1 VFKKKVFEYK
11 GRKIRRGADL
21 SGADLSGLAGHDIV
35 ATLGSLKNLNFA
47 NANLTGANFDGLELE
62 RVVFAGANLT
72 GASFSKCWF
81 PQARPG
87 LPQAQP
93 GFEGATLT
101 SATITAAQ
109 DRWWTA
115 EQVVAKHPEW
125 FISFPEQSW
134 TSFKGANLDGATL
147 AGHMTKFLFENA
159 SLNGA
164 TLAGTMLNCSFKNA
178 SLKGARFSD
187 ARIRLTDFDGADLSG
202 SHFEG
207 DHFAADPMKR
217 ACWFS
222 ECGFAGAKLL
232 DVTGSAYFPG
242 TKEPLPEITVA
253 DGRFFIPLLLIPL
266 KSWSLYEIFKGPP
279 LILGT
284 SWFVALTPQGFIRK
298 PAINESKS
306 AGVESKLAE
315 LKELLS
321 QGLIDQAEHDALRRK
336 ILGI

>member
-1 VFKKKVFEYK
+1 VFRKRVFEYK
-11 GRKIRRGADL
+11 GREIRRGADL

-72 GASFSKCWF
+72 GASFSKCW
-81 PQARPG
+81 
-87 LPQAQP
+87 LPQTQP

-109 DRWWTA
+109 DPWWTA
-115 EQVVAKHPEW
+115 KSYRRIPKW
-125 FISFPEQSW
+125 FHLADERFPASFKSV

-147 AGHMTKFLFENA
+147 AGMVGNFSFENA

-164 TLAGTMLNCSFKNA
+164 TLAGAMHTCSFKNA
-178 SLKGARFSD
+178 SLRGARFSH
-187 ARIRLTDFDGADLSG
+187 AWISRTDFDGADLSG

-207 DHFAADPMKR
+207 DQTFTADPNIR
-217 ACWFS
+217 VCWF
-222 ECGFAGAKLL
+222 EGCGFAGAKLL
-232 DVTGSAYFPG
+232 DVTGCAYFRLLQG
-242 TKEPLPEITVA
+242 KLEITVA
-253 DGRFFIPLLLIPL
+253 DGRFFMDQPYPYD
-266 KSWSLYEIFKGPP
+266 WGFNEIFKRRHKE
-279 LILGT
+279 
-284 SWFVALTPQGFIRK
+284 WEARFVALTPQGFIRK
-298 PAINESKS
+298 REFNESKS

-315 LKELLS
+315 LTELLS

>member
-1 VFKKKVFEYK
+1 VFKRKVFEYK
-11 GRKIRRGADL
+11 GREIRRGADL

-109 DRWWTA
+109 DKWWTA
-115 EQVVAKHPEW
+115 EEVVDKHPKW
-125 FISFPEQSW
+125 FISSPIQSW

-147 AGHMTKFLFENA
+147 AGHMTNFSFENA

-207 DHFAADPMKR
+207 DQTFAADPMKR
-217 ACWFS
+217 TYWFS

-232 DVTGSAYFPG
+232 DVTGCVYFLG

-253 DGRFFIPLLLIPL
+253 DGRFFVDLKFCL
-266 KSWSLYEIFKGPP
+266 KSPHLYEIFGGQY
-279 LILGT
+279 L
-284 SWFVALTPQGFIRK
+284 ALTPQGFIRK
-298 PAINESKS
+298 PAINESTS

-315 LKELLS
+315 VKELLS